1 MSDFQELK
9 AKATEA
15 ERNRNNKQ
23 WYKDFIEKFNG
34 YSHSQ
39 GGLFYAFN
47 DAGFTD
53 YHRMRVNFDLYN
65 NILHKEDF
73 LYVIKPFGDSRDLG
87 EMPADFTNK
96 DIISSKIKSLL
107 SMERDRPFD
116 WHVTAVNPEAISAK
130 DDQRRQA
137 LLDFVQQSIVAPLE
151 QAIQMEI
158 EQRIQELEHQFQQQ
172 AQQQQQEQDEA
183 VSNAIANTPP
193 YDEVIDNYNQEE
205 ESQEDE
211 GNPFDMEQMQQQEQE
226 QEQPDDTDGQEEP
239 EQQEAQ
245 QQDVQ
250 QQPDEQQQQPSQE
263 DILQQQRQHVDQQK
277 QQIIEEA
284 QAKLEK
290 MKPKDLER
298 YNQRRFTDPTEVLC
312 TQLLNYTIK
321 KQDVLEKF
329 NLGFKNGLISG
340 RTIFWTGIL
349 NQEPTL
355 NVVNPLGFS
364 YDRSNYL
371 KRIEDGEW
379 ASYEQF
385 MTPTDIVKMFGDELE
400 EEDIDKIYEE
410 YNSQPTQMFNYNP
423 QYSNWNQGNG
433 VRVFHCEWKGLKKIN
448 FLSGVDPETLEPYYL
463 MVDEDYKLNP
473 DVGDQVIESMW
484 IPTKFEGYKIGRDVY
499 VYLREV
505 PGQHKDINNI
515 YDCKLS
521 YIGNSYDSTNSVTTS
536 LVDRMK
542 HFQYLY
548 NIIWYRIEL
557 LTAKDD
563 VKKLLIGSN
572 AISSSSEL
580 DVHKWLH
587 YLKTMNIGIVNLNEE
602 GNKGMPTN
610 INSFVSQIDMS
621 MSNDIQRY
629 IQLAQY
635 IEQMCGETIGITKQD
650 IQASEQLTL
659 QTGKAQNNSVID
671 SYFQT
676 HRDIK
681 RRVLQQMIEVMKV
694 AYSYYKPDSLAYF
707 LDDVSLAQLNPDY
720 DKFDNT
726 TYGLFIDDNPAID
739 DRVKQIET
747 LAQASLQAQKIDL
760 SDVLSIMSVNN
771 IEEAKEMLLASEQR
785 KRDEAQQI
793 QQQAQQ
799 QQMQMLQM
807 QQQMQK
813 EQNDFK
819 MQFMIKQEQL
829 KKERELQKQLIL
841 SAGFNEDKDM
851 DKDGI
856 PDIIEIYKTGKNV
869 DIKEKGLVLKK
880 EALELKKK
888 ELDQKAEQHKVDA
901 DIKRMVLRKH
911 VK

>member
-1 MSDFQELK
+1 MSDFKDLK
-9 AKATEA
+9 AKATSA
-15 ERNRNNKQ
+15 ERERNNKQ

-34 YSHSQ
+34 FSHSQ
-39 GGLFYAFN
+39 GGLFYSFN

-53 YHRMRVNFDLYN
+53 YHRMRVNYDLYN

-73 LYVIKPFGDSRDLG
+73 LYVIKPFGNSTELG

-116 WHVTAVNPEAISAK
+116 WHVKAVNPEAISAK
-130 DDQRRQA
+130 DDKRRQE
-137 LLDFVQQSIVAPLE
+137 LIEFVNQSILAPLE
-151 QAIQMEI
+151 QAMQLEIQ
-158 EQRIQELEHQFQQQ
+158 QKTNELEQQLAQQSQQQQVDDVDISHTMTPEEYQQQQYEEEQKQVEEDSSNPFDEQQQ
-172 AQQQQQEQDEA
+172 AQIQEEQQEEAQQEQQVQQQEEQASQEQQTQQQQA
-183 VSNAIANTPP
+183 
-193 YDEVIDNYNQEE
+193 
-205 ESQEDE
+205 
-211 GNPFDMEQMQQQEQE
+211 F
-226 QEQPDDTDGQEEP
+226 
-239 EQQEAQ
+239 
-245 QQDVQ
+245 
-250 QQPDEQQQQPSQE
+250 EQQQQQLE
-263 DILQQQRQHVDQQK
+263 QQK
-277 QQIIEEA
+277 QQIIQEA
-284 QAKLEK
+284 QEKMEK
-290 MKPKDLER
+290 MKPKDLEK
-298 YNQRRFTDPTEVLC
+298 YTQRRFTDPMEVLC
-312 TQLLNYTIK
+312 HQLLQYTIK

-329 NLGFKNGLISG
+329 NEGFKNGLISG

-355 NVVNPLGFS
+355 SVVNPLGFS
-364 YDRSNYL
+364 FDRSNYL
-371 KRIEDGEW
+371 NRIEDGEW
-379 ASYEQF
+379 ASYERF
-385 MTPTDIVKMFGDELE
+385 MTPTEIVKFFGDELK

-410 YNSQPTQMFNYNP
+410 YNSQPSQMFNYNP
-423 QYSNWNQGNG
+423 MYSNWNNGNG
-433 VRVFHCEWKGLKKIN
+433 VRVLHCEWKGLKKIN
-448 FLSGVDPETLEPYYL
+448 FLSGIDPETTEPYYI
-463 MVDEDYKLNP
+463 MVDESYKLNK
-473 DVGDQVIESMW
+473 DVGDVSLESMW

-499 VYLREV
+499 CYLREV

-521 YIGNSYDSTNSVTTS
+521 YVGNTYDSTNSVTTS

-610 INSFVSQIDMS
+610 INSYVSQIDMS

-659 QTGKAQNNSVID
+659 QTGKAQNTSVLD

-681 RRVLQQMIEVMKV
+681 KRVLQQMIEVMKV
-694 AYSYYKPDSLAYF
+694 AYSYYKPESLAYF
-707 LDDVSLAQLNPDY
+707 LDDVSLAQLTPDY
-720 DKFDNT
+720 DMFDNT
-726 TYGLFIDDNPAID
+726 TYALFVEDNPALD
-739 DRVKQIET
+739 ERVKEIET
-747 LAQASLQAQKIDL
+747 LAQASLQAQKVDL
-760 SDVLSIMSVNN
+760 SDVLAIMSTNN
-771 IEEAKEMLLASEQR
+771 IEEAKEILLASEER
-785 KRDEAQQI
+785 KRQEL
-793 QQQAQQ
+793 QQAQQ
-799 QQMQMLQM
+799 QQQQMQMQLLQQ

-813 EQNDFK
+813 EQNEFK
-819 MQFMIKQEQL
+819 MQFMIKQEEL

-841 SAGFNEDKDM
+841 SAGFNEDKDL

-856 PDIIEIYKTGKNV
+856 PDIIEIYKAGKNV
-869 DIKEKGLVLKK
+869 DIKEKNLQLKEK
-880 EALELKKK
+880 GLELKKQ
-888 ELDQKAEQHKVDA
+888 ELQQKAEQHKVDSE
-901 DIKRMVLRKH
+901 IKKMVLRKH